1 MYIPF
6 CVVLISLSDIRSM
19 IIFITSVPQISIYN
33 KNIVDFIN
41 SHVIDRLWNGEERKE
56 REYNSRF

>member
-6 CVVLISLSDIRSM
+6 CVVLISLSDICSTIM
-19 IIFITSVPQISIYN
+19 FITSVPQISIYN

-41 SHVIDRLWNGEERKE
+41 GHVIDGLWNGE
-56 REYNSRF
+56 